1 MEARG
6 GYAKGRERREAILRV
21 AGDHF
26 AAHGYRGASLAQIA
40 QRAGITDAGLLH
52 HFASKEHLLL
62 EVIRRRDEHD
72 IARVE
77 VADRDPGAFLA
88 TLVRLCEENATAPG
102 LVQLFTTM
110 AAESVEPAHPGHA
123 HFRARYRRIRAHG
136 AERLRAAQAR
146 GEIRAELDADRLSA
160 QILAMFDG
168 LQLQWLHDP
177 DEVDMVDL
185 FRDFLARLRPD

>member
-1 MEARG
+1 MEGRG

-62 EVIRRRDEHD
+62 EVIQQRDEHD
-72 IARVE
+72 VARVE
-77 VADRDPGAFLA
+77 ASDPDPGAYLP
-88 TLVRLCEENATAPG
+88 TLLRLCEENAAAPG

-110 AAESVEPAHPGHA
+110 AAESVAPAHPGHA
-123 HFRARYRRIRAHG
+123 HFHSRYRRIRAHG

-146 GEIRAELDADRLSA
+146 GEIRADLDADRLSA

-177 DEVDMVDL
+177 EEVDMVDL
-185 FRDFLARLRPD
+185 FRDFLDRLRVR